1 VDPAEYQSCGLY
13 DPDAPNAADRLAL
26 LDWLADQGVTIEQ
39 MLDAQKHNHLT
50 GIAGDLA
57 LRPGERLTPPEFAE
71 LAGLSVEQV
80 QQLTLTIGRP
90 VVDLDERVFTAD
102 DAEAFRLFSIGAELF
117 GEEALLRFIR
127 VVGSSLARI
136 SDAAVSLFLSDV
148 ETPLADAQAGEL
160 ALAKANLDA
169 IASLNVLRTVMET
182 VLLAHMENSIA
193 RNRAGRVESGSRVT
207 VVVAVGFVDL
217 VGFTPLSQ
225 QVPVAELGTVVDE
238 FEGAAY
244 DTVAAHRGRVVKL
257 IGDEVMFVALDA
269 DSAAE
274 IALGLVER
282 FSRSD
287 SSVTPRGG
295 LAMGEILTRGGDYY
309 GPVVNLASRIA
320 DLAVP
325 NEILVTGE
333 LRERAES
340 SATPLAFDAAGRR
353 MLKGFDEPVELFAL
367 RRA

>member
-1 VDPAEYQSCGLY
+1 MDPSEYEARGLY
-13 DPDAPNAADRLAL
+13 DPHAPNAGERLAL
-26 LDWLADQGVTIEQ
+26 LEWLAEQGVTIEQ
-39 MLDAQKHNHLT
+39 MVDADERDHLT

-57 LRPGERLTPPEFAE
+57 LRPGERLTSREFAE
-71 LAGLSVEQV
+71 LAGLSVEDV
-80 QQLTLTIGRP
+80 QRLTLAIGRP
-90 VVDLDERVFTAD
+90 VVDPDERAFTAD
-102 DAEAFRLFSIGAELF
+102 DAEAFRLFSVSAELF
-117 GEEALLRFIR
+117 GEEALLRILR
-127 VVGSSLARI
+127 VVGSSLSRI

-148 ETPLADAQAGEL
+148 ETPLADAHAGEL

-169 IASLNVLRTVMET
+169 IAALSVLRTVMEI
-182 VLLAHMENSIA
+182 VFRAHMENSIA
-193 RNRAGRVESGSRVT
+193 RNRAARVESGSRVT

-225 QVPVAELGTVVDE
+225 QVPVAELGGVVDE

-244 DTVAAHRGRVVKL
+244 DTVAAHGGRVVKL

-269 DSAAE
+269 AAAAE
-274 IALGLVER
+274 IGLSLVER
-282 FSRSD
+282 FGRSD
-287 SSVTPRGG
+287 ASVTPRGG
-295 LAMGEILTRGGDYY
+295 LAMGEVLTRGGDYY

-333 LRERAES
+333 LRERAEKS
-340 SATPLAFDAAGRR
+340 VAPLAFDAAGRR
-353 MLKGFDEPVELFAL
+353 MLKGFAEPVELFAL